1 MEHIIIAPKAEEP
14 APTTEDPKPETPTAE
29 ERLAALEKRLAALEK
44 RLADLEEQLKTKD
57 EPAAEESEPEAPKE
71 DAPDVAGLKATIAAQ
86 DAKLKALMADVS
98 ALKGT
103 DIRADLAGDPAEED
117 EKPAGEDSLDTLAKM
132 TSPTER
138 SAFVAAHAEDLLR
151 DAFRRRGR

>member
-14 APTTEDPKPETPTAE
+14 APTNEDSKVEETQTLE
-29 ERLAALEKRLAALEK
+29 DRLAALEKRC
-44 RLADLEEQLKTKD
+44 ADLEEQLNKAKD

-71 DAPDVAGLKATIAAQ
+71 DAPDVTGLKATIAAQ
-86 DAKLKALMADVS
+86 DAKLKALMADVA

-103 DIRADLAGDPAEED
+103 DLRGDFNGDPAEED

-151 DAFRRRGR
+151 DAFRRRDATR

>member
-14 APTTEDPKPETPTAE
+14 APTNEDSKVEDTQTLE
-29 ERLAALEKRLAALEK
+29 DRLAALEKRC
-44 RLADLEEQLKTKD
+44 ADLEEQLKGKD
-57 EPAAEESEPEAPKE
+57 EPAAEESELEAPKE
-71 DAPDVAGLKATIAAQ
+71 DAADVTALKATIAAQ
-86 DAKLKALMADVS
+86 GTKLKALMADVA

-138 SAFVAAHAEDLLR
+138 SAFVAAHAEDLIR
-151 DAFRRRGR
+151 DAFARRNAR

>member
-14 APTTEDPKPETPTAE
+14 APNTEDSKVEETQTLE
-29 ERLAALEKRLAALEK
+29 DRLAALEKRC
-44 RLADLEEQLKTKD
+44 ADLEEQLKTKD
-57 EPAAEESEPEAPKE
+57 EPAAEESAPEAPKE
-71 DAPDVAGLKATIAAQ
+71 DAADVTALKATIAAQ
-86 DAKLKALMADVS
+86 DVKLKALMADVA

-103 DIRADLAGDPAEED
+103 DIRGDLAGDPAEED

-151 DAFRRRGR
+151 DAFRRRDAAR

>member
-14 APTTEDPKPETPTAE
+14 TPTTEDPKPETPTAE
-29 ERLAALEKRLAALEK
+29 ERLAALEK

-138 SAFVAAHAEDLLR
+138 SAYVAAHAEDLLR